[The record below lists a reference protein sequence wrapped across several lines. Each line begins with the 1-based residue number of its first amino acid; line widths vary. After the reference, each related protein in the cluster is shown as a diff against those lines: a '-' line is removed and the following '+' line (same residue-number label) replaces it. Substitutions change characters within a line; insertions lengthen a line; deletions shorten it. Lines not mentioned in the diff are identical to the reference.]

1 MKHLFPAKSWLFFT
15 SLLLAFSV
23 ILSSCDK
30 DDDDVIVPPPPPPIP
45 VVKPDQVFFALSGT
59 SQLLR
64 FNANASETAQ
74 ATLSITGLQA
84 GERILSIDF
93 RPATGELYGL
103 GSTSRL
109 YVINTTTAAAR
120 AIGTIAFSPALSGAS
135 AEIDFNPTVDRLRVV
150 GIDGQN
156 LRLNPETGLV
166 VATDGAINGVT
177 GASINGVAYT
187 GNFAGSTA
195 TVLYDIDVTT
205 NKLYKQLPPN
215 DGTLVSVGDLGVDP
229 TGVGAFDINP
239 TGSIALA
246 VLNVAGTNGLFQIDT
261 LTGKATRLGGFPA
274 GATLNGIAIATNPVA
289 YATDAS
295 NNLLILNPMSAT
307 APVIAKVLAVP
318 AGENVVGIDFRPV
331 NGQLYA
337 LTSASRLY
345 TVNLS
350 SGAVAAV
357 GAAGA
362 FTLAGA
368 SFGFDFNPTVDRIRV
383 ISNTGQNLR
392 LNPND
397 GTLAATDG
405 SLNPGTPDVSA
416 AAYTNNFAGATTTA
430 LLVIDAT
437 TDIVY
442 TQIPPNAGTL
452 VPVGPLGVNITSAN
466 GFDIGSTSN
475 LAFGLFTVGTTTSLY
490 SVNLTT
496 GAAAKAFD
504 FAQAVRGFAIGTGF

>member
-1 MKHLFPAKSWLFFT
+1 MKHLFPAKSWLSFT

-23 ILSSCDK
+23 ILSSCGK
-30 DDDDVIVPPPPPPIP
+30 DDVVVIPPPPVP
-45 VVKPDQVFFALSGT
+45 VVKPNQVFFALSGT

-64 FNANASETAQ
+64 FNANAPEAAQ
-74 ATLSITGLQA
+74 ATLAIMGLQA

-103 GSTSRL
+103 GSTNRL

-120 AIGTIAFSPALSGAS
+120 VIGTTAFSPAISGAS
-135 AEIDFNPTVDRLRVV
+135 VEMDFNPTVDRIRVV
-150 GIDGQN
+150 GNDGQN
-156 LRLNPETGLV
+156 FRLNPETGLV
-166 VATDGAINGVT
+166 VSSDGAINGVM

-187 GNFAGSTA
+187 GNFAGTTA

-215 DGTLVSVGDLGVDP
+215 DGTLVSVGDLTVDP

-274 GATLNGIAIATNPVA
+274 GTTLNGIAIATNPVA
-289 YATDAS
+289 YAIDAA
-295 NNLLILNPMSAT
+295 NNLLILNPLSAT
-307 APVIAKVLAVP
+307 APVISKVLALP

-357 GAAGA
+357 GAAGS

-383 ISNTGQNLR
+383 VSNTGQNIR

-397 GTLAATDG
+397 GTLAATDAT
-405 SLNPGTPDVSA
+405 LNPGTPDVSA
-416 AAYTNNFAGATTTA
+416 AAYTNNFAGTTTTA

-437 TDIVY
+437 TDILY

-496 GAAAKAFD
+496 GAAVKSFD
-504 FAQAVRGFAIGTGF
+504 FAQAVRGFTMGTGF